1 MQRLLIA
8 DTSNVFAKAI
18 ARQLSGSYLIEICD
32 NGQRALELIG
42 SFEPDIL
49 LLDLQV
55 PGEDGI
61 SILHALHTAGKDI
74 RVIVMSRLL
83 DEFICRQLEQLQ
95 VCYVLRKGCALST
108 VITRIRDVSFRLSN
122 PETEAWYL
130 ENETE
135 RILLELG
142 VNMGSGR
149 FYYTSCAILL
159 KYADPDGFVT
169 KCIYPEVAKR
179 FGGTATQVEKAIR
192 DGIRAA
198 WKNGNRAIW
207 QLYFPPGGDGRSEC
221 PSNEVF
227 IARIAGALRQ
237 KARMKMPYI
246 PQKEKAQ

>member
-8 DTSNVFAKAI
+8 DTSEVFSKAI
-18 ARQLSGSYLIEICD
+18 AGQLSGIYLVETCD
-32 NGQRALELIG
+32 NGKRALELIG

-61 SILHALHTAGKDI
+61 SILHALHMAGKGI
-74 RVIVMSRLL
+74 PVIVMTRLL
-83 DEFICRQLEQLQ
+83 DDYICRQLEQLQ
-95 VCYVLRKGCALST
+95 VCYVLRKGCALSA
-108 VITRIRDVSFRLSN
+108 VIARIRDVSFRLSD
-122 PETEAWYL
+122 PEVSDWYL
-130 ENETE
+130 ENEAE
-135 RILLELG
+135 RILLELSM
-142 VNMGSGR
+142 NMGSGR
-149 FYYTSCAILL
+149 FYFTSCAILL
-159 KYADPDGFVT
+159 KYADPDGSVT

-198 WKNGNRAIW
+198 WKNGDQALW
-207 QLYFPPGGDGRSEC
+207 QLYFPPGRDGRLEC

-237 KARMKMPYI
+237 KTRLKRPYI
-246 PQKEKAQ
+246 PQKEKAM